1 MSQGQAKSSWL
12 RRLGI
17 GLGTILLLLVVA
29 GFGACALLSK
39 PRPDGETGP
48 RADALARSIET
59 AVNKEAWARTGAVR
73 WYFGGRNRH
82 LWDRQ
87 RMYARVAWG
96 GDKQVLLNITT
107 KNGLAFAK
115 NGGEQVGGEAEKK
128 LLAKAYAH
136 WVNDSFWLN
145 PLVKL
150 FDDGVERKLVSQP
163 DGKSA
168 LLITY
173 GGGGLTPGDSYLWL
187 LDDASRPR
195 AWRMWVSIIPLKGI
209 ESTWEGWTALP
220 TGAWVA
226 TEHRMTGF
234 TLRVTEVAAAA
245 TLSELEPGADPF
257 AALAA
262 SGR

>member
-1 MSQGQAKSSWL
+1 MSEPKPASSWL

-17 GLGTILLLLVVA
+17 GVASLILLLLVGSFA
-29 GFGACALLSK
+29 ACALLSK

-48 RADALARSIET
+48 RAEALAHSIEN

-73 WYFGGRNRH
+73 WFFGGRNRH

-96 GDKQVLLNITT
+96 GDKLVLLNITS
-107 KNGLAFAK
+107 KNGLAYVK
-115 NGGEQVGGEAEKK
+115 NGGEQVSGETEKK

-136 WVNDSFWLN
+136 WINDSFWLN
-145 PLVKL
+145 PLAKL
-150 FDDGVERKLVSQP
+150 FDDGVERKIVTQP

-173 GGGGLTPGDSYLWL
+173 GGGGLTPGDAYLWL
-187 LDDASRPR
+187 LDETMRPR

-209 ESTWEGWTALP
+209 ESSWEGWTALP

-226 TEHRMTGF
+226 TEHRMPGF
-234 TLRVTEVAAAA
+234 ALRLSDVAAAA
-245 TLSELEPGADPF
+245 SLAELEPGADPF
-257 AALAA
+257 AALVA

>member
-1 MSQGQAKSSWL
+1 MSGAQPRSSLL
-12 RRLGI
+12 RRIGIALGA
-17 GLGTILLLLVVA
+17 LLLLLVISSI
-29 GFGACALLSK
+29 GACALFSK

-73 WYFGGRNRH
+73 WHFGGRNRH
-82 LWDRQ
+82 LWDRA
-87 RMYARVAWG
+87 RMFDRVAWG
-96 GDKQVLLNITT
+96 GDKLVLLNISTR
-107 KNGLAFAK
+107 NGLAFVK
-115 NGGEQVGGEAEKK
+115 NGAEQVSGETEKK

-136 WVNDSFWLN
+136 WINDAFWLN

-150 FDDGVERKLVSQP
+150 FDEGVERKLVTQP

-173 GGGGLTPGDSYLWL
+173 GGGGLTPGDAYLWL
-187 LDDASRPR
+187 LDDANRPR
-195 AWRMWVSIIPLKGI
+195 AWQMWVSILPLKGI
-209 ESTWEGWTALP
+209 ESSWAGWTALP

-226 TEHRMTGF
+226 TEHRMTVVN
-234 TLRVTEVAAAA
+234 LRLTDVAAAA
-245 TLSELEPGADPF
+245 TLAELEPGSDPF
-257 AALAA
+257 AALVA